1 MLEEG
6 KTVEIIPTESSPTA
20 DFYIDGMKTELKTL
34 KNHNLNTPLSKI
46 RYAFEYQKADFLIY
60 DVRTANLTANDVKI
74 IYNRLC
80 GLYKEGLPGI
90 IEFWTIEGKIP
101 YYK

>member
-1 MLEEG
+1 M
-6 KTVEIIPTESSPTA
+6 
-20 DFYIDGMKTELKTL
+20 
-34 KNHNLNTPLSKI
+34 
-46 RYAFEYQKADFLIY
+46 IY